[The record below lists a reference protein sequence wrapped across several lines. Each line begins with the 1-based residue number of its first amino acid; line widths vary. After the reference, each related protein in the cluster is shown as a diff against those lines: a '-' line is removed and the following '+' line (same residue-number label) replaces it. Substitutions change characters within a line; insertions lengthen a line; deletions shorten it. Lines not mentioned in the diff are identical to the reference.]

1 MALPIPPDRNA
12 EKNFTCG
19 ETEEEEEEEEEEE
32 DLERTALIGSQ
43 APILILL

>member
-1 MALPIPPDRNA
+1 MRSKGLHMALPIPPDRNA

-32 DLERTALIGSQ
+32 DLERTALIGS
-43 APILILL
+43 